1 MSAQDIMFGRA
12 VRFTC
17 DVGACESRH
26 TTTGEPPEGW
36 EFIEGLRIWVCPEHV
51 DDAVFDQLCDEMER
65 DA

>member
-1 MSAQDIMFGRA
+1 MSAQDIAFGRM

-17 DVGACESRH
+17 DVGACDARH

-36 EFIEGLRIWVCPEHV
+36 EFFPAARLWACPRHV
-51 DDAVFDQLCDEMER
+51 EDVEFDDLCSDMER